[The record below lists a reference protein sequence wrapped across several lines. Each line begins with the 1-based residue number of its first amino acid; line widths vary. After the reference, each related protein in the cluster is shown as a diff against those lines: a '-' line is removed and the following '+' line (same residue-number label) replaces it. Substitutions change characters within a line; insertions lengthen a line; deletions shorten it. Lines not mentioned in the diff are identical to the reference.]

1 MKTIENKLVKF
12 LISEST
18 VISVITLNAIVMFFD
33 AFPAVSQLTS
43 GRLFW
48 IDYACVIYFI
58 IEAFLKIMYLDC
70 EEYWD
75 NNWNKFD
82 FFVVISSAPT
92 LLEPF
97 FDVKMF
103 TAVLILRLGR
113 LARFFKLLRFVPDG
127 PKIWLG
133 VKRAL
138 RASVAVFL
146 ALLLLN
152 IIFGMGATILFSS
165 IAPEHF
171 ENPIISCY
179 TMFKVFTIE
188 GWHEIPDAISARPD
202 IASGVSIIIRLYFI
216 AAVIIGGI
224 LGLSMANAVFVDEM
238 TADNTLP
245 LELMVD
251 KLQVEIN
258 SFRTENI
265 NNRKMA
271 NEQLNTAIEN
281 LRKENLDNREKS
293 NEIIIKEI
301 EAIKKMLEA
310 KL

>member
-1 MKTIENKLVKF
+1 MKSINNTLVKF

-18 VISVITLNAIVMFFD
+18 VITVITLNALIMFLD
-33 AFPAVSQLTS
+33 AFPAISVITN

-48 IDYACVIYFI
+48 IDYVCVIYFI
-58 IEAFLKIMYLDC
+58 IEAFLKIIYLDC

-75 NNWNKFD
+75 NNWNRFD

-97 FDVKMF
+97 FDVKIF

-138 RASVAVFL
+138 KASIAVFL

-152 IIFGMGATILFSS
+152 IIFGMGATILFSA

-171 ENPIISCY
+171 ANPLISCY

-188 GWHEIPDAISARPD
+188 GWHEIPDEISSRAD
-202 IASGVSIIIRLYFI
+202 IDASVSFVIRLYFI
-216 AAVIIGGI
+216 TAVIIGGI

-238 TADNTLP
+238 TADNTQT
-245 LELMVD
+245 LEKMV
-251 KLQVEIN
+251 KTLQEEIYN
-258 SFRTENI
+258 F
-265 NNRKMA
+265 K
-271 NEQLNTAIEN
+271 
-281 LRKENLDNREKS
+281 KENLENREKA
-293 NEIIIKEI
+293 NETIIQEI
-301 EAIKKMLEA
+301 ETIKKILE
-310 KL
+310 KK

>member
-1 MKTIENKLVKF
+1 MKTVENKLVKF

-18 VISVITLNAIVMFFD
+18 VITVITLNAIVMFFD
-33 AFPAVSQLTS
+33 AFPTISEITA

-58 IEAFLKIMYLDC
+58 IEAFLKIMCLDC
-70 EEYWD
+70 DDYWD

-82 FFVVISSAPT
+82 FFVVISSTPT

-97 FDVKMF
+97 FDVKIF
-103 TAVLILRLGR
+103 SAVLILRLGR

-138 RASVAVFL
+138 KASIAVFL

-165 IAPEHF
+165 VAPEHF
-171 ENPIISCY
+171 ENPVISCY
-179 TMFKVFTIE
+179 TMFKVFTVE
-188 GWHEIPDAISARPD
+188 GWYDIPDDISAR
-202 IASGVSIIIRLYFI
+202 AGTAAGVAIIIRLYFI
-216 AAVIIGGI
+216 AAVVIGGI

-245 LELMVD
+245 LEIMVNN
-251 KLQVEIN
+251 LQTEIN
-258 SFRTENI
+258 NFRIESI
-265 NNRKMA
+265 NNRKIA
-271 NEQLNTAIEN
+271 DEQLNAVIEV

-301 EAIKKMLEA
+301 ETIKKMIEA

>member
-1 MKTIENKLVKF
+1 
-12 LISEST
+12 
-18 VISVITLNAIVMFFD
+18 MFFD
-33 AFPAVSQLTS
+33 AFPTISALTA
-43 GRLFW
+43 GKLFW
-48 IDYACVIYFI
+48 IDYACVIYFL

-82 FFVVISSAPT
+82 FFVVISSTPT

-97 FDVKMF
+97 FEVKIF

-138 RASVAVFL
+138 KASIAVFL

-165 IAPEHF
+165 VAPEHF

-188 GWHEIPDAISARPD
+188 GWHEIPDAISARAD
-202 IASGVSIIIRLYFI
+202 TAAGVSIIIRLYFI

-245 LELMVD
+245 LEIMVN
-251 KLQVEIN
+251 KLQAEIN
-258 SFRTENI
+258 GFRTENI

-271 NEQLNTAIEN
+271 NEQLNAAIEN
-281 LRKENLDNREKS
+281 LRRENLDNREKS
-293 NEIIIKEI
+293 NDIIIKEI